1 MPEIVK
7 IKTIVRQSINRMPE
21 IVKIKTIV
29 RQSINRHYISFNNS
43 N

>member
-1 MPEIVK
+1 
-7 IKTIVRQSINRMPE
+7 MPE